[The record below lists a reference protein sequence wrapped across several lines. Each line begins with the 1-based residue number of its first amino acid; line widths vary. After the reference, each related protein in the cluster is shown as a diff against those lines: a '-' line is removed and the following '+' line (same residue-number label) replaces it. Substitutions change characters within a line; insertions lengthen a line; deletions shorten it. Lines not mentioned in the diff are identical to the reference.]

1 RQCKNRRVLHNTAEA
16 GSAPAL
22 LSLAAPRPLDVG
34 KGHRDSGHHLKSSTK
49 NNGEGSPLTPVG
61 LSGLVESR
69 HAGCPGMKLFMLHEQ
84 LVCRI
89 SVNVLLKYT
98 KVLVPSFV
106 WPCLVASK
114 VQGRFGSLSIGIVRM
129 VPLVRPLG
137 N

>member
-1 RQCKNRRVLHNTAEA
+1 M
-16 GSAPAL
+16 
-22 LSLAAPRPLDVG
+22 
-34 KGHRDSGHHLKSSTK
+34 
-49 NNGEGSPLTPVG
+49 TPVG

-114 VQGRFGSLSIGIVRM
+114 VQGRFGSLSIGIERM

-137 N
+137 NVYVVVTVVADEPVKVRVVPAGRSAPVYLTRKATMPLVHSRVTGGG